1 MHVKRAGLIGLGEMG
16 MGMARN
22 LLAASFPLTGL
33 DLREERRVMLKRAGG
48 AVADSPA
55 GVGRAS
61 DVVVLMPFDADQL
74 LAVLQGADGLPAG
87 MRPGGT
93 VIVCATVGVSAMRA
107 AATML
112 EAKGLR
118 WLDCPVS
125 GGRRVAEAGA
135 LGLYAAGPAADIE
148 AQRHVLAVIGDRTLH
163 VGEEPGQGQALK
175 LASLLYYA
183 VNSVGLMESL
193 SLARRADVPDAA
205 LRDVFGGGD
214 EDDEASHFRELAD
227 HALARRFS
235 GTDNQVR
242 YTAKDL
248 ELCLQLGRE
257 TGAPLGVTAAAFELV
272 KVAAERFPDEDKQ
285 SVLLVLEDLA
295 GFGAEA

>member
-1 MHVKRAGLIGLGEMG
+1 MKRVGLIGLGEMG

-22 LLAASFPLTGL
+22 LLAAGFPLTGL
-33 DLREERRVMLKRAGG
+33 DLREERVTMLEGAGG

-55 GVGRAS
+55 ALGRAS

-74 LAVLQGADGLPAG
+74 LDVLQGADGLLAG

-93 VIVCATVGVSAMRA
+93 VIVCATVGPAAMRRA
-107 AATML
+107 ARSL

-135 LGLYAAGPAADIE
+135 LGLYAAGPAADLE
-148 AQRHVLAVIGDRTLH
+148 AQRDVLAAIGGHTLR
-163 VGEEPGQGQALK
+163 VGVQAGQGQALK
-175 LASLLYYA
+175 LASLLFYA
-183 VNSVGLMESL
+183 VNSVGLMEAL
-193 SLARRADVPDAA
+193 SLARRAEVPDAA
-205 LRDVFGGGD
+205 LRKVFGSGEGD
-214 EDDEASHFRELAD
+214 DGADHFRELAD
-227 HALARRFS
+227 HVLARRFS

-248 ELCLQLGRE
+248 DLCLQLGRE
-257 TGAPLGVTAAAFELV
+257 TGAPLRVTGAAFELV
-272 KVAAERFPDEDKQ
+272 RAAAGRFPDEDKQ
-285 SVLLVLEDLA
+285 SVMVLLE
-295 GFGAEA
+295 G

>member
-1 MHVKRAGLIGLGEMG
+1 MKKKRAGLIGLGEMG

-22 LLAASFPLTGL
+22 LLAAGFPLTGL
-33 DLREERRVMLKRAGG
+33 DLREERGAMLKQAGG

-74 LAVLQGADGLPAG
+74 LDLLQGADGLLAG
-87 MRPGGT
+87 MQPGGT
-93 VIVCATVGVSAMRA
+93 VIVCATVGPAAMRA

-112 EAKGLR
+112 EARGLR

-135 LGLYAAGPAADIE
+135 LGIYAAGPTADIE
-148 AQRHVLAVIGDRTLH
+148 AQRDVLAAIGERVLH
-163 VGEEPGQGQALK
+163 VGEESGQGQALK

-183 VNSVGLMESL
+183 VNSVGLMEAL
-193 SLARRADVPDAA
+193 SLARRSRVPDAA
-205 LRDVFGGGD
+205 LHEVFGSGD
-214 EDDEASHFRELAD
+214 EDDQTAHFRELAD

-248 ELCLQLGRE
+248 ELCLQLGQE
-257 TGAPLGVTAAAFELV
+257 TGAALRVTDAVFELV
-272 KVAAERFPDEDKQ
+272 KAAAERFPEDDKQ
-285 SVLLVLEDLA
+285 SMLVVLEDLS
-295 GFGAEA
+295 GD